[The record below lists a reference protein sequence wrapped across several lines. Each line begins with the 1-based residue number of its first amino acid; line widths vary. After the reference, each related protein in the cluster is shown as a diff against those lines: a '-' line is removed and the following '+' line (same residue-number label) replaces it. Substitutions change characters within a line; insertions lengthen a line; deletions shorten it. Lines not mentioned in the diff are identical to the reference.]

1 MKHPK
6 ILMLGKIREVNKY
19 LLKKTGCFAFLL
31 DDHLQWNYAEPQNGK
46 EAFEIWSVA
55 LYVVYHDYGCYYLKY
70 LLSDEN
76 IMTKGIEPEMRRARK
91 HYQDIVNCFRGNFA
105 HGILD
110 EQSRDKMAELINRRY
125 LKKTGHFKKLDIFM
139 EDDWRTAAGQLRK
152 QADELYETLLL
163 WADKYYE
170 SKFREWLSAK
180 QQFGKSDCFKKSIC
194 ERVVFE
200 SLDKDL
206 RERNRYAKEILDNR
220 EVGNNA
226 HKNAADTLLE
236 WQDIIQ
242 NDFLN
247 DKLNTDQEIIN
258 KIKELLKE
266 VYEPKTVS
274 SIDIA
279 LECGYDLDNLL
290 S

>member
-1 MKHPK
+1 
-6 ILMLGKIREVNKY
+6 
-19 LLKKTGCFAFLL
+19 
-31 DDHLQWNYAEPQNGK
+31 
-46 EAFEIWSVA
+46 
-55 LYVVYHDYGCYYLKY
+55 
-70 LLSDEN
+70 
-76 IMTKGIEPEMRRARK
+76 
-91 HYQDIVNCFRGNFA
+91 
-105 HGILD
+105 
-110 EQSRDKMAELINRRY
+110 MAELINRRY
-125 LKKTGHFKKLDIFM
+125 LKKTGYFKKLDIFM

-258 KIKELLKE
+258 KLKELLKE